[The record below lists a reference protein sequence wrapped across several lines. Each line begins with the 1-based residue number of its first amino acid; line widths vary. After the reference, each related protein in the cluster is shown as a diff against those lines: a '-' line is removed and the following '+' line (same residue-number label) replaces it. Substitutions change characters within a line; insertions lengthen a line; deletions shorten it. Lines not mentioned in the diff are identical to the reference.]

1 MKLAPKSL
9 TGQLTLLLL
18 LALAAAQGVA
28 VALFAWERLEALR
41 HAHRDDAVAR
51 TATVA
56 RLLGDTPP
64 ELHEAVIAAASTGIM
79 RFSLAPEPLVVA
91 AGTGE
96 GAAAIARAL
105 AAALDARPERV
116 RVAPLR
122 TRTMDDDDVW
132 DDDDDHHDHDDDG
145 HWELDWFTASV
156 ALADGRWLNVAVGPP
171 PGAPAWGAAF
181 VAVFLLSA
189 LGIAAVAV
197 LTGRRMARPMRG
209 LAAAAGRF
217 GRGETVEDLC
227 EAGPAE
233 TRETV
238 RAFNLMRARLDRYVR
253 DRTAM
258 LAAVSHDLRT
268 PITSLRL
275 HAEFVENDETRAKI
289 LAALDEM
296 QRMTEDTLAF
306 IREDARRE
314 ETRNVDLH
322 ALLDSV
328 GADLAE
334 LGHDIAVA
342 DSSRVLVACRAAA
355 LRRALRNLL
364 ENAAAYGGRA
374 TVRIDRGNA
383 ETRIVI
389 EDEGTGIPEDDLGRV
404 FEPFVRL
411 EASRSRKTGG
421 TGLGLAIARSIVR
434 AHGGDILLQNR
445 TEGGLRATVA
455 LPCASSPQPRQA
467 MDMSPNGDGNAWRE
481 DAPQRV
487 PRMRDEA
494 RARRERRPRAAT

>member
-1 MKLAPKSL
+1 MRLTPKSL
-9 TGQLTLLLL
+9 AGQLTLLLL
-18 LALAAAQGVA
+18 LALAAAQGIA
-28 VALFAWERLEALR
+28 VALFAWERMEALR
-41 HAHRDDAVAR
+41 DAHRDDAVLR

-64 ELHEAVIAAASTGIM
+64 ALHDSVIAAASTEIA
-79 RFSLAPEPLVVA
+79 RFSLTGEPLVGETA
-91 AGTGE
+91 AGE
-96 GAAAIARAL
+96 RAAAIAGDL
-105 AAALDARPERV
+105 SAALGVGPERV
-116 RVAPLR
+116 RVAPLW
-122 TRTMDDDDVW
+122 TRFLF
-132 DDDDDHHDHDDDG
+132 DDDDDHHHDDDRD
-145 HWELDWFTASV
+145 HDWDDDHDEPDWFTASV

-197 LTGRRMARPMRG
+197 LTGRRIAKPMRG

-217 GRGETVEDLC
+217 GRGEAVDDLP
-227 EAGPAE
+227 EAGPAD
-233 TRETV
+233 TRATV

-275 HAEFVENDETRAKI
+275 HAEFLEDTETKTKI

-306 IREDARRE
+306 IREDMRRE
-314 ETRNVDLH
+314 ETRDVDLH

-328 GADLAE
+328 AADLAE

-342 DSSRVLVACRAAA
+342 DSGRVLAACRPAA

-374 TVRIDRGNA
+374 GVRIERAAD
-383 ETRIVI
+383 ELRIVV
-389 EDEGTGIPEDDLGRV
+389 EDEGPGIPEAELERV
-404 FEPFVRL
+404 FKPFVRL
-411 EASRSRKTGG
+411 EASRSRDTGG
-421 TGLGLAIARSIVR
+421 TGLGLAIARSVVR
-434 AHGGDILLQNR
+434 GHGGDILLANR
-445 TEGGLRATVA
+445 AEGGLRATVA
-455 LPCASSPQPRQA
+455 LPMA
-467 MDMSPNGDGNAWRE
+467 E
-481 DAPQRV
+481 
-487 PRMRDEA
+487 
-494 RARRERRPRAAT
+494 RA